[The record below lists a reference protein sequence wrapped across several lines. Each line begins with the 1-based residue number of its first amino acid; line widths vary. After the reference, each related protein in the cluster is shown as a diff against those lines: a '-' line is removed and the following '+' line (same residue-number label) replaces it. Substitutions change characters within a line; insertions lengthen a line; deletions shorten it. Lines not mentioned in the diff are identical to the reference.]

1 MRKLYIGS
9 DHAGFVLKEFIK
21 HFVNSKKLKHIQLED
36 VGTYEKVSTHYPDYA
51 EKLAQSMKP
60 EDRGIVICG
69 SGIGIAMAVNKAG
82 VPCST
87 CYNEYMAK

>member
-9 DHAGFVLKEFIK
+9 DHAGFVLKEFVK
-21 HFVNSKKLKHIQLED
+21 HYINSKKLNHIQVED

-51 EKLAQSMKP
+51 EKLALSMKE

-82 VPCST
+82 VNCST
-87 CYNEYMAK
+87 CYN